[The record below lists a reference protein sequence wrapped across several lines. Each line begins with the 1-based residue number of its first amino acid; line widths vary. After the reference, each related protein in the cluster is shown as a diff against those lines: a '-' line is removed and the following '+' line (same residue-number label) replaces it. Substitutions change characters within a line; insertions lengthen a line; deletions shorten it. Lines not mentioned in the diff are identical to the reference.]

1 LQHSKVATDNL
12 VKLTAEQGTDILL
25 LQKPYTIQNK
35 IVGIPKRHKIF
46 THEVSRPRA
55 AIVVTNNQIDTMLI
69 KQLSDSDTTV
79 LEVTMDNVKIVL
91 GSTYLDINQHLGDNL
106 LKIDAII
113 QHARGEGI
121 ILAMDNNSRST
132 IWHDKQTNATGRI
145 LEEFLTSNQLH
156 TLNEDS
162 DNTTFSNTRGSSN
175 IDITIVNIQLLR
187 TVNEWEILDQASCS
201 DHNII
206 RYTIGQACGDNSAPR
221 TQEPRYIVQR
231 RNINKF
237 QSKLV
242 RLATARICTKHKQE
256 DTGDLG
262 STLAN
267 QVTPQSDIE
276 KTIDEFY
283 EDLTTACNESFRI
296 QLAPKKVK
304 TNRSVPWWT
313 DEPTIMRK
321 ILNALRRRYQ
331 RTTNN
336 ENLRTHR
343 KAQYLEGKASYAST
357 IKNEKFS
364 SWKAFCNLTPAN
376 KPWNE
381 V

>member
-1 LQHSKVATDNL
+1 
-12 VKLTAEQGTDILL
+12 
-25 LQKPYTIQNK
+25 
-35 IVGIPKRHKIF
+35 
-46 THEVSRPRA
+46 
-55 AIVVTNNQIDTMLI
+55 
-69 KQLSDSDTTV
+69 
-79 LEVTMDNVKIVL
+79 MDNIKIVL
-91 GSTYLDINQHLGDNL
+91 ASMYLDINQHLGDNL

-121 ILAMDNNSRST
+121 ILAMENNSRST
-132 IWHDKQTNATGRI
+132 IWHDKQTNARGRI

-162 DNTTFSNTRGSSN
+162 DYTTFSSTRGSSN
-175 IDITIVNIQLLR
+175 IDLTIVNIQLLR
-187 TVNEWEILDQASCS
+187 TVNEWEIWDQDICS

-206 RYTIGQACGDNSAPR
+206 RYTIGQVRGDNSAPR
-221 TQEPRYIVQR
+221 PQEPTYIVQR

-242 RLATARICTKHKQE
+242 RLAKARICTTHKQE
-256 DTGDLG
+256 DTGDLD
-262 STLAN
+262 STLAKL
-267 QVTPQSDIE
+267 VTPQSDIE

-283 EDLTTACNESFRI
+283 ENLSTACNKSFRI
-296 QLAPKKVK
+296 QLAPEKAKM
-304 TNRSVPWWT
+304 NRSVPWWT
-313 DEPTIMRK
+313 DELTIMRK
-321 ILNALRRRYQ
+321 GFNALRRRYQ

-343 KAQYLEGKASYAST
+343 KAQYLEGKTRYAST

-376 KPWNE
+376 NPRNE
-381 V
+381 VYKLAAGKKKLKTRLTTLRKPNGTQTKDTANTLRHILEHFTPEDNNNDVDDYHRRARLQS